1 MKRAHR
7 FRLKFQ
13 NLYENEIFT
22 ARKGILSA
30 KTRKQRP
37 AVGRIFLS
45 NIIVAKQRNLK
56 SVSKVVS
63 GFVII
68 FRNFHIGRQMDFE
81 LMKYDLNFSR
91 SFLIRKSSKNGFKF
105 KTNENKCLFT
115 FP

>member
-7 FRLKFQ
+7 FWQKFQ

-37 AVGRIFLS
+37 EVGRIFLS

-56 SVSKVVS
+56 SVAKVVS

-68 FRNFHIGRQMDFE
+68 FKNFHIRRQMDFE
-81 LMKYDLNFSR
+81 LIKCDLNFS
-91 SFLIRKSSKNGFKF
+91 
-105 KTNENKCLFT
+105 
-115 FP
+115 